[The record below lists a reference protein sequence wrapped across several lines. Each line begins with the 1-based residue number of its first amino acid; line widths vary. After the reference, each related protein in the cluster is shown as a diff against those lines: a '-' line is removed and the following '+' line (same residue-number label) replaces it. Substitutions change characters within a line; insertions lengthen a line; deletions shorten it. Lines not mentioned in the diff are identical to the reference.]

1 MRTHLNIQRLFVF
14 AFSVAILASSCSKY
28 PYQTRW
34 KKDYDSYQIGAY
46 INGKEFHEAP
56 RHKYFAPYEPETIHC
71 GFRYYEKD
79 SLVMIEDVFS
89 SHCPWMDAKGKEFYD
104 WGFYM
109 IIDKSSYKPNDTY
122 SFNSSRTDPDYYTL
136 FFRGEYECFED
147 LPLVVGSFKKRPYYE
162 PLFFVTE
169 GEISFGSFD
178 EDGRNKDAVHFNLKA
193 EDEDGNVIVV
203 KHGYCKKYATL

>member
-1 MRTHLNIQRLFVF
+1 
-14 AFSVAILASSCSKY
+14 
-28 PYQTRW
+28 
-34 KKDYDSYQIGAY
+34 
-46 INGKEFHEAP
+46 
-56 RHKYFAPYEPETIHC
+56 
-71 GFRYYEKD
+71 
-79 SLVMIEDVFS
+79 
-89 SHCPWMDAKGKEFYD
+89 MDAKGKEFYD